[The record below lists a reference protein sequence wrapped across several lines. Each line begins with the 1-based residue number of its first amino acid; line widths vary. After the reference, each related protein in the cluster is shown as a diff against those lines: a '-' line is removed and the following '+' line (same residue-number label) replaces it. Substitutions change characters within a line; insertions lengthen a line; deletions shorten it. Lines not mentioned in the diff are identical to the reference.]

1 MKQLGILAFLVVLF
15 EASAAANPY
24 LLKPGE
30 PPTKLRVATSAVTG
44 GFVHFYSGLDYGIFE
59 KYGLKCEH
67 VYIRGQS
74 PALAA
79 LANDQV
85 QFNYGAADGSLPG
98 LAAGVEAKFVA
109 SPLVKLPYVMVAR
122 KEIRRP
128 EDLKGKSIG
137 VTRPG
142 DLSARLSRQ
151 VVRKFGLTTDE
162 VTIHPIGGSQTERY
176 QAMVGNVVQAI
187 LVTPPLDI
195 RAKSDGFNII
205 YRLIDL
211 EIPFIYSSLITNY
224 RMLRE
229 RPEIVQRMVAALAET
244 VYFVEKN
251 PDKAKAAIAKA
262 MRVKDEEALQ
272 SSYNVYAK
280 EIVDRTMVV
289 PGKSVSEAV
298 DIARETGT
306 LVRRKPEEL
315 YDNSFVNNLEKSGF
329 LERALGQRKLPAI
342 KFNRPI
348 LVESFATK
356 PVSIPPFG
364 KGRPGGIFV
373 SCRNDPRYLQAPGF
387 VINSAA

>member
-1 MKQLGILAFLVVLF
+1 MKQLGLIAFLLVLF
-15 EASAAANPY
+15 EGSAVANPY

-44 GFVHFYSGLDYGIFE
+44 GFLHFYSGLDYGIFE

-109 SPLVKLPYVMVAR
+109 SPLVKLPYVMIAR

-224 RMLRE
+224 KMLRE

-262 MRVKDEEALQ
+262 MRVKDDEALQ

-329 LERALGQRKLPAI
+329 LKELWGNENYRR
-342 KFNRPI
+342 
-348 LVESFATK
+348 
-356 PVSIPPFG
+356 
-364 KGRPGGIFV
+364 
-373 SCRNDPRYLQAPGF
+373 
-387 VINSAA
+387 

>member
-1 MKQLGILAFLVVLF
+1 MMKLGIRTILLVFFLAVT
-15 EASAAANPY
+15 ASANPY
-24 LLKPGE
+24 LPRADE
-30 PPTKLRVATSAVTG
+30 RPTMLRVATSAVTG

-67 VYIRGQS
+67 IYIRGSS
-74 PALAA
+74 PTLAA
-79 LANDQV
+79 LAGDQV
-85 QFNYGAADGSLPG
+85 QFTYGAADGSLPG
-98 LAAGVEAKFVA
+98 LATGVEAKVVA
-109 SPLVKLPYVMVAR
+109 SPLVKLPYVLVAR

-151 VVRKFGLTTDE
+151 VVRKFGLATDD

-187 LVTPPLDI
+187 LVTPPLDV
-195 RAKSDGFNII
+195 RAKRDGFNII
-205 YRLIDL
+205 YRLVDL
-211 EIPFIYSSLITNY
+211 DIPFIYSSLLTSHK
-224 RMLRE
+224 MLRE
-229 RPEIVQRMVAALAET
+229 RPEIVQRMVAALAEA
-244 VYFVEKN
+244 VHFVEKN

-280 EIVDRTMVV
+280 EIVDRTMIV

-298 DIARETGT
+298 EIARETGT
-306 LVRRKPEEL
+306 VVRRKPEEL

-329 LERALGQRKLPAI
+329 LKELWGSENYRR
-342 KFNRPI
+342 
-348 LVESFATK
+348 
-356 PVSIPPFG
+356 
-364 KGRPGGIFV
+364 
-373 SCRNDPRYLQAPGF
+373 
-387 VINSAA
+387 

>member
-98 LAAGVEAKFVA
+98 LAAGVDAKFVA

-224 RMLRE
+224 KMLRE
-229 RPEIVQRMVAALAET
+229 RPEIAQRMVAALAKT

-251 PDKAKAAIAKA
+251 PDKAKASIAKA

-329 LERALGQRKLPAI
+329 LKELWGTENYRR
-342 KFNRPI
+342 
-348 LVESFATK
+348 
-356 PVSIPPFG
+356 
-364 KGRPGGIFV
+364 
-373 SCRNDPRYLQAPGF
+373 
-387 VINSAA
+387 

>member
-1 MKQLGILAFLVVLF
+1 MTERALLAIVFGLLLPCGV
-15 EASAAANPY
+15 SANPY
-24 LLKPGE
+24 LPKPGE
-30 PPTKLRVATSAVTG
+30 QPTPIRIATSAVTG
-44 GFVHFYSGLDYGIFE
+44 GFVHLYTGLDNGIFE

-98 LAAGVEAKFVA
+98 LAAGVDAKFVA

-151 VVRKFGLTTDE
+151 VVRKFGLTADD
-162 VTIHPIGGSQTERY
+162 VTIHPIGGSQQERY

-187 LVTPPLDI
+187 LVTPPLDA
-195 RAKSDGFNII
+195 RARSDGFNVI
-205 YRLIDL
+205 YRLVDL
-211 EIPFIYSSLITNY
+211 DIPFIYSSLITNY

-229 RPEIVQRMVAALAET
+229 RPETVQRMVAALAET

-262 MRVKDEEALQ
+262 MRIKDEEALQ

-280 EIVDRTMVV
+280 EIVDRTMMV
-289 PGKSVSEAV
+289 PGKSISEAV
-298 DIARETGT
+298 EIARDSGT
-306 LVRRKPEEL
+306 IIRKKPEEL
-315 YDNSFVNNLEKSGF
+315 YDNSFVINLEKSGF
-329 LERALGQRKLPAI
+329 LKELWGSENYRR
-342 KFNRPI
+342 
-348 LVESFATK
+348 
-356 PVSIPPFG
+356 
-364 KGRPGGIFV
+364 
-373 SCRNDPRYLQAPGF
+373 
-387 VINSAA
+387 

>member
-1 MKQLGILAFLVVLF
+1 MIKLGIRAILLVLLF
-15 EASAAANPY
+15 SVTASANPY
-24 LLKPGE
+24 MPKPGE
-30 PPTKLRVATSAVTG
+30 RPTMLRVATSAVTG
-44 GFVHFYSGLDYGIFE
+44 GFVHFYAALDYGIFE

-67 VYIRGQS
+67 IYIRGSS
-74 PALAA
+74 PTLAA
-79 LANDQV
+79 LAGDQV
-85 QFNYGAADGSLPG
+85 QFTYGAADGSLPG
-98 LAAGVEAKFVA
+98 LAAGVEAKVVA

-151 VVRKFGLTTDE
+151 VVKKFGLTADE

-187 LVTPPLDI
+187 LVTPPLDV
-195 RAKSDGFNII
+195 RAKHDGFNVI
-205 YRLIDL
+205 YRLVDL
-211 EIPFIYSSLITNY
+211 EIPFIYSSLLTSY
-224 RMLRE
+224 KMLRE

-244 VYFVEKN
+244 VHFVEKN

-298 DIARETGT
+298 EIARETGT
-306 LVRRKPEEL
+306 VVRRKPEEL

-329 LERALGQRKLPAI
+329 LKELWGNENYRR
-342 KFNRPI
+342 
-348 LVESFATK
+348 
-356 PVSIPPFG
+356 
-364 KGRPGGIFV
+364 
-373 SCRNDPRYLQAPGF
+373 
-387 VINSAA
+387 